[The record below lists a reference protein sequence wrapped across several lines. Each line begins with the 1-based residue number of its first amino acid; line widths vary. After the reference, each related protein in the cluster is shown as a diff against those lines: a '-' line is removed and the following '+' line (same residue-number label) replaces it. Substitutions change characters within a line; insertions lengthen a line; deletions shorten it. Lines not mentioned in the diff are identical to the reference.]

1 MDSITRLESLA
12 DEVAAAA
19 KRLADYCRNAG
30 LDGGS
35 PQVVVP
41 SEAPRAIREIRRLLL
56 SNLDHLQTLLAE
68 PADLVQRLAVQTQLL
83 ACLQWLGEFQVLACL
98 PLTGSVTIPDLARL
112 SGVPA
117 PQLGRIIRFTATLG
131 FLQETQPG
139 QVGHSPLSSLFVSR
153 PSLRVAMMFLA
164 DSAAPAALKMASA
177 TSRFGNTVASDTDT
191 AYNLTSDHRH
201 PFFFPCEQRPKLQR
215 RWSAYLQH
223 TGGDASDLARQVLA
237 RVDWFNLDNVWV
249 VEVVGPQSP
258 STATMLAQL
267 HPALHFI
274 VQEVRIPNWGHND
287 VPRPDTRSVQI
298 RELGSPQRVRNAAIY
313 ILNLSPL
320 PQSVL
325 STSVMAEVR
334 AHFSVLAANNRATL
348 ILTAGLLLPK
358 PGTVDANV
366 ESSVRLH
373 DLSLLQLAN
382 DRLMAEDELVE
393 FIHSVGD
400 SAGRLIVVN
409 RLHLPHTTTVALGVK
424 YQAVGHGDI
433 FLLDQRV

>member
-12 DEVAAAA
+12 NEVAAAA

-30 LDGGS
+30 VDGWS
-35 PQVVVP
+35 PQVVIP
-41 SEAPRAIREIRRLLL
+41 SEAPRAMREIRQLLV
-56 SNLDHLQTLLAE
+56 SKLDHLQTLLAE

-112 SGVPA
+112 SGVPET
-117 PQLGRIIRFTATLG
+117 QLGRIIRFTAAVG

-139 QVGHSPLSSLFVSR
+139 QVGHSPLSSLFVRR
-153 PSLRVAMMFLA
+153 PSLRVAIMFLA

-177 TSRFGNTVASDTDT
+177 TSRFGDAVASDTDT
-191 AYNLTSDHRH
+191 AYNLAFDHRQ
-201 PFFFPCEQRPKLQR
+201 PFFFSCEQRPKLQR

-237 RVDWFNLDNVWV
+237 RVDWFNLDNVCV
-249 VEVVGPQSP
+249 VEVVGPHSP
-258 STATMLAQL
+258 SAATMLAQL

-274 VQEVRIPNWGHND
+274 VQEVRVPNWGHNIA
-287 VPRPDTRSVQI
+287 PREDARSVQI
-298 RELGSPQRVRNAAIY
+298 RELGTPQRVRDAAIY

-325 STSVMAEVR
+325 STSVLAEVR
-334 AHFSVLAANNRATL
+334 AHLGVLAANSCATL
-348 ILTAGLLLPK
+348 ILTVGLLLPK
-358 PGTVDANV
+358 PGAVDANV
-366 ESSVRLH
+366 EASVRLH

-382 DRLMAEDELVE
+382 DRLMEEDELVE
-393 FIHSVGD
+393 SIHGVGD
-400 SAGRLIVVN
+400 RAGRLIVVN

-424 YQAVGHGDI
+424 YQAAGHGDTS
-433 FLLDQRV
+433 V